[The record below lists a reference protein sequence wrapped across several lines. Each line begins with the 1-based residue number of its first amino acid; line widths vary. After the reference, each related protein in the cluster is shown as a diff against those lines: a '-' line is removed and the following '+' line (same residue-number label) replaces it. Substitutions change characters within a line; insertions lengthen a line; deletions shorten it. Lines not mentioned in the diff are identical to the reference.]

1 MNLFSRFLLPVFLSC
16 ACTSLLLAFP
26 SSMRATSPTP
36 AHGGKRYSVSSAEG
50 ISRAL
55 KEAKAGDTL
64 VMQDGVWRDQQI
76 VFKGRG
82 TYRAPLVLVAQT
94 PGQVILSGNSSL
106 RMAGSYLEVKGLV
119 FAHGYRLKDDVI
131 AFRDGKHEAFH
142 CRLTATV
149 IRDYNSPYD
158 SVENHWISLYG
169 THNRVAHCFIEGK
182 TNDGTTLVVWL
193 DGHPNYHRIDHNY
206 FGHRPPLGYNGGET
220 IRVGTSTWSQT
231 DSYTMVDD
239 NYFNRCDGEIEVISN
254 KSCHNTYRHNTFHA
268 CEGTLTLRHGNYATV
283 EDNFFFGEG
292 VPSSGG
298 VRVIGSHHLV
308 INNYFQDLTGT
319 GLYAAISIMNAQRSP
334 ALNGYWPV
342 YGAVIVRN
350 TMVHCKENV
359 LVGSG
364 AGQRGRVVAPDSC
377 YIADN
382 RIFHQ
387 HVSGLPRAVPVDSLG
402 TGPAWMR

>member
-1 MNLFSRFLLPVFLSC
+1 MNLFSRFPTTVALSF
-16 ACTSLLLAFP
+16 TSICLLLVSLSWTKAIP
-26 SSMRATSPTP
+26 PAP
-36 AHGGKRYSVSSAEG
+36 AHGGKKYGVSSAED
-50 ISRAL
+50 ISRVL
-55 KEAKAGDTL
+55 KEAKPGDTL

-82 TYRAPLVLVAQT
+82 TYRSPIVLTAQT
-94 PGQVILSGNSSL
+94 PGDVILSGNSSL
-106 RMAGSYLEVKGLV
+106 RIAGRYLQVRGLV
-119 FAHGYRLKDDVI
+119 FAHGYQLKDDVI
-131 AFRDGKHEAFH
+131 AFRDGKQQAFH

-169 THNRVAHCFIEGK
+169 THNRVDHCLIEGK
-182 TNDGTTLVVWL
+182 KNDGTTLVVWL
-193 DGHPNYHRIDHNY
+193 DGHPNYHRVDHNY

-231 DSYTMVDD
+231 DSYTLVDD

-308 INNYFQDLTGT
+308 INNYFQDLTGA
-319 GLYAAISIMNAQRSP
+319 GLYAAISVMNAQRSP

-342 YGAVIVRN
+342 HGAVIVRN
-350 TMVHCKENV
+350 TMVHCRQDV

-382 RIFHQ
+382 RVFDH
-387 HVSGLPRAVPVDSLG
+387 HAGGLPHAMPLDSLS
-402 TGPAWMR
+402 TGPGWMR